1 MKNWNKIEKNINN
14 INNNDKIEIID
25 QDILSEAQ
33 LESFSYTE
41 AIQYDKRGLSK
52 TYLY

>member
-25 QDILSEAQ
+25 PDILSEAQ
-33 LESFSYTE
+33 LESFE
-41 AIQYDKRGLSK
+41 ALQYDKRGLSK